1 MHPRS
6 RGDLLRVPLPPRPA
20 CPDPFHCLELR
31 AAQLQQGLSPYQA
44 THAVRPVLGR
54 MPTEAEGASPH
65 LNCKHQCYK
74 GLLLHSP
81 ASWSALD
88 SSVGCTCPLA
98 LGIRSI
104 SLQTATGP
112 LGGLMYLRLEESM
125 DVSPSARP
133 TAEIL
138 SLQDLSPSAEP
149 TLARSALVLM
159 GGMVPSFMTVAS
171 VSLLTC
177 TISRVTR

>member
-1 MHPRS
+1 
-6 RGDLLRVPLPPRPA
+6 
-20 CPDPFHCLELR
+20 
-31 AAQLQQGLSPYQA
+31 
-44 THAVRPVLGR
+44 
-54 MPTEAEGASPH
+54 
-65 LNCKHQCYK
+65 
-74 GLLLHSP
+74 
-81 ASWSALD
+81 
-88 SSVGCTCPLA
+88 
-98 LGIRSI
+98 
-104 SLQTATGP
+104 
-112 LGGLMYLRLEESM
+112 MYLRLEESM